1 MNTTSNC
8 FIGYPS
14 NVKVYY
20 SLPFSAVSLL
30 PSLAT
35 VIFVCVLKLHKTLV
49 YRLALYQV
57 LSAME
62 FSVVWIAVGAFALH
76 PAHYYHQVN
85 VTSYWYYNNT
95 SYTDHYSEYVDQLAP
110 VFEALLL
117 GSTFI
122 KLMFTV
128 WIVIHLFAL
137 AVFHKNLK
145 RLEPL
150 YVVSSLLVT
159 LIVTATLLVMNLVPS
174 RLQEACRFRED
185 IVYTIIFSVLVLTS
199 LLIVVM
205 GTILCHRACRRR
217 SLALSEYDKQHK
229 KVLYE
234 MLPLLLYPILFLL
247 ITTPI
252 FGFAVLDFTVA
263 IYRLDDITSS
273 IYFTFAICAPLWSF
287 TTSLLL
293 IFHLCVVRHVKKKNL
308 QRIKNALNK
317 VRRQREAEEGSVT
330 VNETTRLCQRSDT
343 HFTSPIEE

>member
-1 MNTTSNC
+1 MNDYSC
-8 FIGYPS
+8 FLYTGSLLPVIA
-14 NVKVYY
+14 
-20 SLPFSAVSLL
+20 SLPISAVSLL
-30 PSLAT
+30 TCLAT

-76 PAHYYHQVN
+76 PAHYYHIVN
-85 VTSYWYYNNT
+85 VTSWYTYNNT
-95 SYTDHYSEYVDQLAP
+95 NYAYNHSEYVDQLAP
-110 VFEALLL
+110 AFEALLL
-117 GSTFI
+117 GSAFI

-137 AVFHKNLK
+137 AVFHKNLQ

-150 YVVSSLLVT
+150 YVVSSLLLPLV
-159 LIVTATLLVMNLVPS
+159 VTATLLGMNLTH
-174 RLQEACRFRED
+174 LQKTCGFREGV
-185 IVYTIIFSVLVLTS
+185 VYTIIFSILVLIS

-217 SLALSEYDKQHK
+217 NLALSEYDKQHK

-234 MLPLLLYPILFLL
+234 MLPLLLYPIFFLL

-252 FGFAVLDFTVA
+252 FVNGVLDFTA
-263 IYRLDDITSS
+263 IMDETNSS
-273 IYFTFAICAPLWSF
+273 IYELFAICAPLWSF

-293 IFHLCVVRHVKKKNL
+293 IFHLCVVRHVRKQNL
-308 QRIKNALNK
+308 QRIKNALHK
-317 VRRQREAEEGSVT
+317 VRLQREAEEGSVT
-330 VNETTRLCQRSDT
+330 VHETTKLCQRSDT
-343 HFTSPIEE
+343 HFTSPVDE

>member
-1 MNTTSNC
+1 MNNSSGSC
-8 FIGYPS
+8 FYPDLDFNYIIIS
-14 NVKVYY
+14 T
-20 SLPFSAVSLL
+20 LPISAVSLL

-35 VIFVCVLKLHKTLV
+35 VILVCALKLHKTLV

-62 FSVVWIAVGAFALH
+62 FSVVWITASVCSVVLSTTRPIFNETTLISET
-76 PAHYYHQVN
+76 VN
-85 VTSYWYYNNT
+85 VETI
-95 SYTDHYSEYVDQLAP
+95 
-110 VFEALLL
+110 FEALLL
-117 GSTFI
+117 GSAFI

-137 AVFHKNLK
+137 AVFHKNLQ

-150 YVVSSLLVT
+150 YVVSSLLVP
-159 LIVTATLLVMNLVPS
+159 LVVTAALLGLT
-174 RLQEACRFRED
+174 LQEACSLMAAN
-185 IVYTIIFSVLVLTS
+185 IVYTIIFTVLVLTS

-229 KVLYE
+229 KALYE

-252 FGFAVLDFTVA
+252 FVSGVLNMQNVDMYTYTMYIYSDSYVIFT
-263 IYRLDDITSS
+263 
-273 IYFTFAICAPLWSF
+273 ICAPLWSF

-293 IFHLCVVRHVKKKNL
+293 IFHLCVVRHVRKQNL
-308 QRIKNALNK
+308 QRIKNALHK
-317 VRRQREAEEGSVT
+317 VRLHREAEEGSVT

-343 HFTSPIEE
+343 HFTLPVED

>member
-1 MNTTSNC
+1 MNNSSYSSSC
-8 FIGYPS
+8 FLYYFGFIPS
-14 NVKVYY
+14 T
-20 SLPFSAVSLL
+20 LPISAVSLL

-35 VIFVCVLKLHKTLV
+35 VILVCVLKLHKTLV

-62 FSVVWIAVGAFALH
+62 FSVVCIAASVYDLVIDLNG
-76 PAHYYHQVN
+76 
-85 VTSYWYYNNT
+85 SYAAGT
-95 SYTDHYSEYVDQLAP
+95 VLP
-110 VFEALLL
+110 MFEALLL
-117 GSTFI
+117 SSAFI

-137 AVFHKNLK
+137 AVFHKNLQ

-150 YVVSSLLVT
+150 YVVSSLLVP
-159 LIVTATLLVMNLVPS
+159 LVVTAALLGMNLTPS
-174 RLQEACRFRED
+174 LQEACVLIAD
-185 IVYTIIFSVLVLTS
+185 IVYTIIFSVLVLIS
-199 LLIVVM
+199 VLIIVM

-229 KVLYE
+229 KALYE

-252 FGFAVLDFTVA
+252 FAYAVLNMRTVNN
-263 IYRLDDITSS
+263 L
-273 IYFTFAICAPLWSF
+273 YFSDSYSMFAICAPLWSF

-293 IFHLCVVRHVKKKNL
+293 IFHLCVVRHVRK
-308 QRIKNALNK
+308 QRIRNSLHK
-317 VRRQREAEEGSVT
+317 VRLHRDAEEGSVT

-343 HFTSPIEE
+343 HFTTPVED